1 MGVRSDVV
9 VAMKL
14 DVYNNL
20 TPATV
25 DWLNTVSDQQNM
37 REDGEGVSFLFD
49 YIKWYTDSYPP
60 ITQLY
65 KELSERDDDGEDYII
80 IDACPEYPN
89 NDENDL
95 GCWYE
100 NPWGYYKEVSVTI
113 GMG

>member
-49 YIKWYTDSYPP
+49 YIKWYATNYPP
-60 ITQLY
+60 IVQLY
-65 KELSERDDDGEDYII
+65 KELIELECDEDYYI
-80 IDACPEYPN
+80 IDACSEYPN
-89 NDENDL
+89 NDDNDL
-95 GCWYE
+95 GAWYE
-100 NPWGYYKEVSVTI
+100 NPWGYHKSVSVTI
-113 GMG
+113 ETC